1 MTTHEQS
8 QRIDRKRLDKELL
21 YILNELVNYSNL
33 KENIP
38 YIKFL
43 LSLGANPDVQD
54 LCGKTLLHY
63 VTEHNDIQ
71 GTRFLLEAG
80 ADPNVQ
86 DQDDKTP
93 LHNILH
99 YNQSGY
105 DDVIGVLLQ
114 KGARIEIQDKSGNT
128 PLHYAAF
135 NGHINGIELLI
146 EHIIS
151 NKQDDVINLTNEE
164 GDTAFHLAFYNA
176 REGRSIEPFLK
187 DELNIGFSI
196 KGSEGTTPLLA
207 AVRSADLNVVESLL
221 TKLGT
226 KIDDR
231 DSKRGGSIL
240 HHVLAS
246 PNVPPVRYT
255 TSHCTTQQP
264 DFECENEHDTTD
276 RIINIVIHHIKKHKI
291 RFNINCIDKDGN
303 TPLTV
308 AVDHGRGT
316 AMERLI
322 AEEADV
328 SIVNKNGY
336 TAFHYA
342 IKRRSFEMLKTLLP
356 RKEKKDK
363 NGVTVID
370 ECGLIIEEIDAE
382 KAKELLGVIDKMGN
396 TLLHHAVKM
405 GCSEEIINFLVE
417 CGVDI
422 NKKNNSGVVPI
433 HIAAKYGHPNLISC
447 LIKNKADCS
456 TKCGNLTKSH
466 IDSIGMECPVVMNY
480 MNVQSSDIN
489 NSTVNT
495 ENDYDY
501 KKATPIL
508 IAADGDNIDAVNILA
523 SWMAKKN
530 IQDSEGWDALLIA
543 IKRACSEDCTG
554 EERQKMC
561 KAIAE
566 LACDANSGVLRCLND
581 MKHQVLEEQLRDRIR
596 SLAKSRLIN
605 NDKILNVNI
614 SPQVT
619 GRKLGS
625 LIQMSIETSQQ
636 GRGKHYISKLFSK
649 DKLLE
654 PVADK
659 EIHMYEKRVCNKLK
673 NIIENA
679 LRLSNDDEVRKIV
692 KGAFHNS
699 LSAIESRN
707 GTTALV
713 ERNTTNFDGNFYGGI
728 GSGVKEAP
736 EIYYDTKANVEQEN
750 TEPCGT
756 QEKELLPEMDEE
768 SKEFEDYINGFWKS
782 AESATRRGKLK
793 SLEVD
798 DAAFFLEY
806 SEDSI
811 VEVAKVIDGTK
822 KLGLNQGNIA
832 CGSNVIKIGKSEVE
846 IITENDVR
854 DYTDLANGSDIVL
867 TFYTSQGELDVRLY
881 PDKKDQNL
889 IRVEVKDQKK
899 WEKLRSCEKEIG
911 KNCSLGGYSVYDA
924 IERRYFERSGHFQS
938 CGTISLSKKASEEVR
953 AAVKD
958 LNPGNVENSLP
969 SHISCPK
976 TVKWE
981 DEVSAQKSKPRA
993 DQFKI

>member
-1 MTTHEQS
+1 MTTNEQS
-8 QRIDRKRLDKELL
+8 QQIDRERLDKGLL
-21 YILNELVNYSNL
+21 YILNELANYSNL

-38 YIKFL
+38 YIKSL
-43 LSLGANPDVQD
+43 LSLGANPDAQD

-80 ADPNVQ
+80 ANPNIQ
-86 DQDDKTP
+86 DQDNKTP
-93 LHNILH
+93 LHHILH

-114 KGARIEIQDKSGNT
+114 KGAKIEIQDKSGNT

-151 NKQDDVINLTNEE
+151 NKQDVINLQNEE

-187 DELNIGFSI
+187 DELNIDFNIQS
-196 KGSEGTTPLLA
+196 SEGTTPLLA
-207 AVRSADLNVVESLL
+207 AVRSADLNIVESLL

-240 HHVLAS
+240 HHVLAN
-246 PNVPPVRYT
+246 PNIPPVRYT
-255 TSHCTTQQP
+255 TSHCSAQQP
-264 DFECENEHDTTD
+264 DFECENEHDATE
-276 RIINIVIHHIKKHKI
+276 RIINTVIHHIKKHKI
-291 RFNINCIDKDGN
+291 RFDINCIDKDGN

-308 AVDHGRGT
+308 AVEHGRGT

-322 AEEADV
+322 AEGADV

-342 IKRRSFEMLKTLLP
+342 VKRRSFEMLKTLLP
-356 RKEKKDK
+356 RKEKKDE

-370 ECGLIIEEIDAE
+370 EYGFTIEEIDAE
-382 KAKELLGVIDKMGN
+382 KAKELLGVIDKGGN
-396 TLLHHAVKM
+396 TLLHHAVKT

-422 NKKNNSGVVPI
+422 NKKNNNGVAPV

-466 IDSIGMECPVVMNY
+466 IDSIGMECPVVMDY
-480 MNVQSSDIN
+480 INVQGSDIN

-495 ENDYDY
+495 ENDNDY

-508 IAADGDNIDAVNILA
+508 IAADGDNIDAVNIFA
-523 SWMAKKN
+523 SWMAKKD

-561 KAIAE
+561 EAIAE
-566 LACDANSGVLRCLND
+566 LACDANSGVLRCLDD
-581 MKHQVLEEQLRDRIR
+581 MKHQVLEEQLRSRIR
-596 SLAKSRLIN
+596 NLAANRIN

-614 SPQVT
+614 PPQVV
-619 GRKLGS
+619 GGKLGN
-625 LIQMSIETSQQ
+625 LIQMSIETRQQ
-636 GRGKHYISKLFSK
+636 GQGKHYILKLFSK

-654 PVADK
+654 PMTDK
-659 EIHMYEKRVCNKLK
+659 ERQMYEKRVCNKLK
-673 NIIENA
+673 NIIGNM
-679 LRLSNDDEVRKIV
+679 LKLSNDKDVRKIV
-692 KGAFHNS
+692 EGAFHGA

-713 ERNTTNFDGNFYGGI
+713 EGNTTNFDGSFYGGI

-736 EIYYDTKANVEQEN
+736 ETYYDIQANVEQEN
-750 TEPCGT
+750 TEPCVT
-756 QEKELLPEMDEE
+756 QEKWLLPEMDTEL
-768 SKEFEDYINGFWKS
+768 KEFEGHVNEFWKS
-782 AESATRRGKLK
+782 AESATRRGELK

-798 DAAFFLEY
+798 EAAFFLEY

-811 VEVAKVIDGTK
+811 VEVAKITDRASGL
-822 KLGLNQGNIA
+822 KLTHGKTEYGRDI
-832 CGSNVIKIGKSEVE
+832 IRIGKSEVE
-846 IITENDVR
+846 IITQNDIR
-854 DYTDLANGSDIVL
+854 YYTDLANGSDIVL
-867 TFYTSQGELDVRLY
+867 TFFTSQGELEVRLY
-881 PDKKDQNL
+881 PDEQDQNL
-889 IRVEVKDQKK
+889 IRVEGNKEMLKK
-899 WEKLRSCEKEIG
+899 LEDCGEEIG
-911 KNCSLGGYSVYDA
+911 KNCRLGGLPVQEAIGQEYFTRSGGLMRSEAMSPYEKVLGKVEVAVEGLEPGSIVNSSLDNTSSKCGSTYSV
-924 IERRYFERSGHFQS
+924 ERFTFRSG
-938 CGTISLSKKASEEVR
+938 
-953 AAVKD
+953 
-958 LNPGNVENSLP
+958 
-969 SHISCPK
+969 
-976 TVKWE
+976 
-981 DEVSAQKSKPRA
+981 
-993 DQFKI
+993 